1 MKFVNA
7 EILSVGTEIIIGDI
21 VDTHSQYISKLLCK
35 FGINVFYHSSV
46 GDNETRIIERVK
58 DALNRSDLV
67 IVTGGLGPTA
77 DDMSK
82 ECVAKALG
90 LELELDESILNNIKQ
105 YFDKLGREMTQNN
118 IKQAYVPK
126 GAKVIQNDY
135 GTAPGIL
142 IETNNKAVVLM
153 PGPPRELHP
162 MTDGFLTD
170 YLEKN
175 SNKVIYSNVVKI
187 VGIGES
193 RIETMLGEMMDNQN
207 PTVALYAKECEVHL
221 RVTSKADSKE
231 QAIQMNKAQI
241 NKIQEILGEN
251 IYGVDVENLQTSV
264 VQKLIEKGKKL
275 ATAESCTGGLVSQ
288 MITSVSGSSEVFDMG
303 ICSYGNKIKANVL
316 SVSTNDLKKYGAVSE
331 QVAIQMA
338 QGVKKL
344 ANADYAISITGIAGP
359 TGGTKEKPVGTVYIG
374 LATPD
379 KVTAKRFEFGQ
390 RQTDCREFIRTMS
403 AISALKMLHD
413 TLK

>member
-46 GDNETRIIERVK
+46 GDNEKRIIERVQ

-90 LELELDESILNNIKQ
+90 LELELDESILDNIKQ

-142 IETNNKAVVLM
+142 IETDNKAVVLM

-170 YLEKN
+170 YLQKN
-175 SNKVIYSNVVKI
+175 SSQVIYSNVVKI

-207 PTVALYAKECEVHL
+207 PTVALYAKECEVFL
-221 RVTSKADSKE
+221 RVTSKADSQEKAQE
-231 QAIQMNKAQI
+231 MNKKQI
-241 NKIQEILGEN
+241 EKIKEILGEN
-251 IYGVDVENLQTSV
+251 IYGVDVENLQTAV

-303 ICSYGNKIKANVL
+303 ICSYANEIKANVL
-316 SVSTNDLKKYGAVSE
+316 GVSTEDLEKYGAVSE

-379 KVTAKRFEFGQ
+379 ETIAKRFEFGR
-390 RQTDCREFIRTMS
+390 RQTDERKFIRTMS
-403 AISALKMLHD
+403 AMSALKMLHD
-413 TLK
+413 IIK